1 HHYWTMGLEAW
12 KPCRVSPQSVE
23 AIRELAP
30 YKVDARSAWRLWRAR
45 GRKRLVKLATRA
57 LTQLRRRIWG
67 VVPTNSLFSPEYPT
81 FYLLSKVIEGAI
93 RHHKAGEV
101 LFTYEG
107 YAPEYR
113 DLLSRMEIDC
123 VDLENLTRRT
133 SKEGTTSWSRY

>member
-1 HHYWTMGLEAW
+1 
-12 KPCRVSPQSVE
+12 
-23 AIRELAP
+23 
-30 YKVDARSAWRLWRAR
+30 AR

-133 SKEGTTSWSRY
+133 SKEGTTSWSRYASVVIYTRAAKVAEVCRILEQCVQAAE